1 MMNELP
7 SLDSEYFK
15 KVYDANDD
23 PWNFETSDYEANKY
37 KATLDALPHEK
48 YHSALEIGCS
58 IGVFTKLLAKRCENI
73 VATDVSQKALDKAIE
88 RCKNLENI
96 HFIKAKFPEELPVEN
111 FSLIV
116 VSEVAYYLSPEDWE
130 LAMSKLFN
138 ITKENGNIVL
148 VHWLPEVHDY
158 PQTGDEVHD
167 SFAKYMNGKMEN
179 VFKSREETYRID
191 VWKKPESA

>member
-23 PWNFETSDYEANKY
+23 PWDFETSDYEANKY
-37 KATLDALPHEK
+37 KATLNALPNEK
-48 YHSALEIGCS
+48 YQSALEIGCS
-58 IGVFTKLLAKRCENI
+58 IGVFTKLLAKRCDNL

-96 HFIKAKFPEELPVEN
+96 HFIKAKFPQELPQEK
-111 FSLIV
+111 FSLII
-116 VSEVAYYLSPEDWE
+116 VSEVAYYLSPEDWK
-130 LAMSKLFN
+130 LAMNKLFN

-148 VHWLPEVHDY
+148 CHWLPEVHDY
-158 PQTGDEVHD
+158 PQTGDEVHK
-167 SFAKYMNGKMEN
+167 SFAKLMTGKMKN
-179 VFKSREETYRID
+179 IFKKREENYRID
-191 VWKKPESA
+191 VWEKLDSE